1 VKPAS
6 ARHRTDTTAKLL
18 TAEAK
23 RLGLG
28 VLPLG
33 GVVDV
38 ALYLGP
44 RVVLVDF
51 KTPGSGALTEG
62 QGRAIAAGCP
72 IHFVSTVEQLTLLA
86 ADMRRAA

>member
-1 VKPAS
+1 MKPAT
-6 ARHRTDTTAKLL
+6 ARHRTDATAKALM
-18 TAEAK
+18 AEAR

-38 ALYLGP
+38 VLYLGP

-51 KTPGSGALTEG
+51 KTPGRAAFTEG

-72 IHFVSTVEQLTLLA
+72 IHFAGDGRTVGPA
-86 ADMRRAA
+86 GG